1 MEAEAA
7 KLKQMQ
13 EAVEQQLSTGT
24 VCNVKLDLASKSIMG
39 LINGFLI
46 A

>member
-24 VCNVKLDLASKSIMG
+24 VMSVMSS
-39 LINGFLI
+39 
-46 A
+46 

>member
-24 VCNVKLDLASKSIMG
+24 AKVSHLNLFEI
-39 LINGFLI
+39 
-46 A
+46 

>member
-13 EAVEQQLSTGT
+13 EAVEQQLSTG
-24 VCNVKLDLASKSIMG
+24 
-39 LINGFLI
+39 INGKNKEVLSS
-46 A
+46 

>member
-13 EAVEQQLSTGT
+13 EAVEQQLSTGISSFPNIFISYRLS
-24 VCNVKLDLASKSIMG
+24 CRCHG
-39 LINGFLI
+39 GE
-46 A
+46 